1 MHHPATNCRSNLTAA
16 KLRQLLLTAVLA
28 VCPLVACQT
37 VNAQATATATL
48 TSGGMNSITVA
59 SNGSF
64 SLTLAV
70 TTNFASSGYT
80 VFYRSI
86 NGQGLFRLT
95 ALTYLD
101 PIFMPGPGPI
111 IDPFPGMTG
120 LLNPSNMFDLG
131 ASTGDGSGHPAGT
144 FNLQSVNISVLNAP
158 IGTYTIFLD
167 NRSIMT
173 QAVTFLDVNMGGPSG
188 PMFTVNVIP
197 EPTTVGLL
205 VMGGAML
212 LVAAW
217 RQRRAVA

>member
-1 MHHPATNCRSNLTAA
+1 MSCRSNLTVA
-16 KLRQLLLTAVLA
+16 KLRQLLLAAVLA

-48 TSGGMNSITVA
+48 TSGGINSITVA

-64 SLTLAV
+64 NLTLGV
-70 TTNFASSGYT
+70 TTNFVSNAYT

-86 NGQGLFRLT
+86 NGQGLFQINSRTNLN
-95 ALTYLD
+95 
-101 PIFMPGPGPI
+101 PIFMFGADP
-111 IDPFPGMTG
+111 PFPL
-120 LLNPSNMFDLG
+120 LLNPSDMFDLG
-131 ASTGDGSGHPAGT
+131 GTTNQINNQPPGT

-173 QAVTFLDVNMGGPSG
+173 QAGTFLDVNMGGPSG

-197 EPTTVGLL
+197 EPKTVGLL